1 MRRVGRFPDEY
12 PTGSIRIKGR
22 MKTGI
27 ADFASLFRSRDLPK
41 LFGSMK
47 LFGDSGPDAL
57 LMGGSAGFD
66 LPGGLG
72 VRSGWA

>member
-1 MRRVGRFPDEY
+1 
-12 PTGSIRIKGR
+12 